1 MTGQLVELAERVWAW
16 VQPDG
21 TWWVN
26 NTGVIGG
33 GEPADGTVLVDTC
46 ATEQR
51 TRNLLDAV
59 AAATGGTPVRCAVN
73 THAHG
78 DHTYGNSL
86 LAPETAI
93 IGHER
98 TRDALASDPIIDG
111 CPPFWAPLPDWGGV
125 TRRLPSVTV
134 ASELTVYTGDRRVE
148 VRHPGHPAH
157 TPGDLIAWLPDER
170 VLFAGDLVF
179 HGLTPLVLM
188 GSIEGA
194 MRALDWLAAFEPAVL
209 VPGHGPVLPAA
220 ELPEVFAKIERYLR
234 LVGDAARAGKA
245 AGIGPLEAARA
256 TDLGEFAEWPDGER
270 LVANLHRAYADLDG
284 GEPDLVAALTDAM
297 TYNEG
302 PMHTAV

>member
-1 MTGQLVELAERVWAW
+1 VTGQLVEIAERVWAW

-33 GEPADGTVLVDTC
+33 DDGTVLVDTC

-59 AAATGGTPVRCAVN
+59 AKATDDAPVRCAIN

-86 LAPETAI
+86 LPAATPI

-98 TRDALASDPIIDG
+98 MRDALATDPIIDG
-111 CPPFWAPLPDWGGV
+111 CPPFWAPVPDWGAV
-125 TRRLPSVTV
+125 TRRLPSITV
-134 ASELTVYTGDRRVE
+134 ATELTVHTGGRRVE

-188 GSIEGA
+188 GSIDGA
-194 MRALDWLAAFEPAVL
+194 MRALDWLAAFEPEVL
-209 VPGHGPVLPAA
+209 VPGHGPLLPAA
-220 ELPEVFAKIERYLR
+220 ELPDAFAKVERYLR
-234 LVGDAARAGKA
+234 LVAGTARDGKA
-245 AGIGPLEAARA
+245 AGIGPLEAAKGV
-256 TDLGEFAEWPDGER
+256 DLGEFAGWADGER

-284 GEPDLVAALTDAM
+284 GEPDLVAALTDAV